1 MGVVAHSA
9 YCGTL
14 LLGYTTHKIATDCNK
29 DDVDACDHPC
39 QPP

>member
-1 MGVVAHSA
+1 MSVITHSG

-14 LLGYTTHKIATDCNK
+14 LLGYTAHKTTTGEK
-29 DDVDACDHPC
+29 DDVDARDHPR